1 MDNDNNLDEEENQLI
16 IIDGEKWT
24 VHMDEQTGK
33 HFLFN
38 GIETKWATD
47 EEETFFQRQII
58 AAIDDHKHIEHILD
72 EDSVEN
78 SSKRNT
84 QITEEDDI
92 PKIEYDISDVL
103 HEIGLDIEKD
113 HELHWIG
120 SECKDVLESST

>member
-84 QITEEDDI
+84 FNKKT
-92 PKIEYDISDVL
+92 Y
-103 HEIGLDIEKD
+103 
-113 HELHWIG
+113 
-120 SECKDVLESST
+120 

>member
-1 MDNDNNLDEEENQLI
+1 MDNDNNPDEEENQLI

-58 AAIDDHKHIEHILD
+58 AAIDDHKHIELFCLVVCFYLSFLLVNISMINALLCGFCVLD
-72 EDSVEN
+72 KE
-78 SSKRNT
+78 
-84 QITEEDDI
+84 
-92 PKIEYDISDVL
+92 
-103 HEIGLDIEKD
+103 G
-113 HELHWIG
+113 
-120 SECKDVLESST
+120 